1 MDGMKLDEGYRQ
13 KNGLGPADPES
24 SLPTPKPAHQR
35 LTFDTGAV
43 EETPPPPP
51 PAKPKA
57 AAPPAAPEVAAPEQV
72 GFIDKVLSEQTPP
85 MAKKAKKIKSP
96 KPKLI
101 EPPAAAKPAKKP
113 AKPPA
118 AKAPKKPQ
126 PLLNGDTK
134 SRLATIGKVVVLV
147 GLIVFSL
154 YNYLE
159 VKRLNELLGTDVGQ
173 QSQNE
178 AKNQELIRTIGTFRA
193 LPNSE
198 YEVYTVKDKAKL
210 VNDPVFEL
218 AENGDKVIVYPQDS
232 LTIVY
237 RESEGKIISESRDSS
252 LTEKR

>member
-13 KNGLGPADPES
+13 KNGLGPADPEPS
-24 SLPTPKPAHQR
+24 SPPPKPAPQR
-35 LTFDTGAV
+35 LTFDAGAV
-43 EETPPPPP
+43 EETPPP

-57 AAPPAAPEVAAPEQV
+57 AAPPAVPEAAAPEQV
-72 GFIDKVLSEQTPP
+72 GFIDKVLSEQTPSGV
-85 MAKKAKKIKSP
+85 KKVKLP
-96 KPKLI
+96 KPKPVK
-101 EPPAAAKPAKKP
+101 PPVAAKPARKP

-118 AKAPKKPQ
+118 AKAPKKSQ

-134 SRLATIGKVVVLV
+134 SQLAAIGKVVVLV

-159 VKRLNELLGTDVGQ
+159 VKRLNELLDTNTGQ

-210 VNDPVFEL
+210 VNDPIFER